1 MTEYILKINHVKKA
15 FGGVQALKGVSFNIK
30 KGEVHSLAGE
40 NGCGKSTLIK
50 IISGFYTAD
59 EGSLEFDGQTF
70 SQFTPTEAI
79 QQGVQ
84 VIYQDFSLFPNL
96 TVMENLSLNLE
107 LMNKRKIIHYKR
119 LRKIAERAIAKINFK
134 IDLDEVVENL
144 SVADKQLIAICRAL
158 LNDAKLIIMDEPTTS
173 LNKREVKSLFEVIRN
188 LKQQGIAILFVSHK
202 LEEVFEISDSY
213 TIMRNGEKVIT
224 GQTAD
229 LDDHKFAYYMTGKE
243 FEQEFYTSKHAKS
256 DIILE
261 VENLHLKN
269 AYHNISFA
277 LKKGEIL
284 GITGLLGSGRSEIV
298 QTLFGLFQ
306 PNGGTIRL
314 NGKPI
319 QIRNIQEAIAHG
331 IGYVP
336 PDRLTEGL
344 FLPQPITNNIIVSK
358 IDKLASK
365 LGFLNKAM
373 IKKEANQ
380 WVQNLSIK
388 TSNPIN
394 PVQTLSGGNQQK
406 VMLSRWLAIDLSILI
421 LDGPTVGVDIGAKF
435 EIYQQIRKLADNG
448 LAVIIISDDLRELI
462 HNCNDLLVI
471 RKGEIAERLVAKDTS
486 EKELADLST
495 K

>member
-1 MTEYILKINHVKKA
+1 MTEYILKIKNIKKA
-15 FGGVQALKGVSFNIK
+15 FGGVQALKGVSLAIK

-70 SQFTPTEAI
+70 KQFTPTEAI
-79 QQGVQ
+79 RQGVQ

-107 LMNKRKIIHYKR
+107 LMNKRKIISYKR
-119 LRKIAERAIAKINFK
+119 LRKIAEQAISKINFK

-173 LNKREVKSLFEVIRN
+173 LNKREVKSLFEVIRS
-188 LKQQGIAILFVSHK
+188 LKDQGIAILFVSHK
-202 LEEVFEISDSY
+202 LEEVFEISESY
-213 TIMRNGEKVIT
+213 TIIRNGEKVIT

-229 LDDHKFAYYMTGKE
+229 LDDQKFAYYMTGKE
-243 FEQEFYTSKHAKS
+243 FEQDFYTPKHADS
-256 DIILE
+256 EVILE
-261 VENLHLKN
+261 VGNLLLKN
-269 AYHNISFA
+269 TYKNISFQ

-298 QTLFGLFQ
+298 QTLFGLYQ
-306 PNGGTIRL
+306 PDSGTIKL

-319 QIRNIQEAIAHG
+319 QIRNIKEATLYG

-344 FLPQPITNNIIVSK
+344 FLPQSITNNIIVSK
-358 IDKLASK
+358 INQLVSK
-365 LGFLNKAM
+365 LGFLNKAA
-373 IKKEANQ
+373 IKQESDK

-388 TSNPIN
+388 TNNAQN

-406 VMLSRWLAIDLSILI
+406 VMLSRWLATDLSILI

-435 EIYQQIRKLADNG
+435 DIYHQLRKLADDG

-462 HNCNDLLVI
+462 HNCNDIIVI
-471 RKGEIAERLVAKDTS
+471 RQGEIAERLVAMDTS

>member
-1 MTEYILKINHVKKA
+1 MSEYILKMKNIKKS
-15 FGGVQALKGVSFNIK
+15 FGGVHALKGVSLDIK

-50 IISGFYTAD
+50 VISGFYTAD

-70 SQFTPTEAI
+70 SHFTPTEAI
-79 QQGVQ
+79 QKGIQ

-107 LMNKRKIIHYKR
+107 LMNKRKIINYKR
-119 LRKIAERAIAKINFK
+119 LRKIAEQAISKINFK
-134 IDLDEVVENL
+134 VDLDEKVENL

-158 LNDAKLIIMDEPTTS
+158 LNNAKLIIMDEPTTS
-173 LNKREVKSLFEVIRN
+173 LNKRDVKSLFEVIRN
-188 LKQQGIAILFVSHK
+188 LKEQGIAILFVSHK
-202 LEEVFEISDSY
+202 LEEVFEISQSY
-213 TIMRNGEKVIT
+213 TIIRNGEKVIT
-224 GQTAD
+224 GQTVD
-229 LDDHKFAYYMTGKE
+229 LDNRKFSYYMTGKE
-243 FEQEFYTSKHAKS
+243 FEQDFYIPQQTNHEV
-256 DIILE
+256 ILE
-261 VENLHLKN
+261 VNNLQLKN
-269 AYHNISFA
+269 AYQHVSFQ

-298 QTLFGLFQ
+298 QTLFGLYQ
-306 PNGGTIRL
+306 PDSGTIKL

-319 QIRNIQEAIAHG
+319 HIRTIKEAIQHG

-336 PDRLTEGL
+336 PDRLTDGL
-344 FLPQPITNNIIVSK
+344 FLTQSITNNIIVSK
-358 IDKLASK
+358 MDNLASK
-365 LGFLNKAM
+365 LGILNKQK
-373 IKKEANQ
+373 IQQESDK

-388 TSNPIN
+388 TSNPAN
-394 PVQTLSGGNQQK
+394 TVQTLSGGNQQK
-406 VMLSRWLAIDLSILI
+406 VMLSRWLSIDLSILI

-435 EIYQQIRKLADNG
+435 DIYNIIRGLANEG

-462 HNCNDLLVI
+462 HNCNEIIII
-471 RKGEIAERLVAKDTS
+471 RQGEISERLIAKDTS